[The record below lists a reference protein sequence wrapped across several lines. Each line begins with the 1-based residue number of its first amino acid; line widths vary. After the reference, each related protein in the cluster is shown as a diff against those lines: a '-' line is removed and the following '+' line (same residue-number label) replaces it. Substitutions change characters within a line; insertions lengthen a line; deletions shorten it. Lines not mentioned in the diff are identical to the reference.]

1 MNNTA
6 CFLGFLWLCLLADCT
21 VNCCERSN
29 HSHSGIKNLL
39 EQCLCYLLS
48 SYPPPIVNFYCIF
61 LEISHL
67 IYQTQ
72 YRAALGFLKMPAKLF
87 GKLSW
92 QIFSATYSE
101 MHAVGL
107 VVILHLRCD
116 KLPVSIWLPFS

>member
-21 VNCCERSN
+21 VNCCERSSK
-29 HSHSGIKNLL
+29 SHSGIKNLL

-48 SYPPPIVNFYCIF
+48 SYPPPIVTFYCIL
-61 LEISHL
+61 LEIRYL

-72 YRAALGFLKMPAKLF
+72 YGTALGFLNMPVKLF
-87 GKLSW
+87 GKWSW

-101 MHAVGL
+101 MHAMGF
-107 VVILHLRCD
+107 VVILHLLCD